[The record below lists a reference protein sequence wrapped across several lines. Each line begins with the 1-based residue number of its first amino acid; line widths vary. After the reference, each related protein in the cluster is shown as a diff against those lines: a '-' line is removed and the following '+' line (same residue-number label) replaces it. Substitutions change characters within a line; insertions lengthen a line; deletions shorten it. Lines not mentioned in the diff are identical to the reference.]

1 MKQFLLI
8 LILISS
14 YACASSDNVRFGEY
28 RYTKYLGMQ
37 QQIRTQQMASARRQR
52 LYNQNPMRNIRYSSY
67 PGQYPNIERNRYSDY
82 RNTNR
87 YSPQYY
93 QMRYGN

>member
-1 MKQFLLI
+1 MKQFFIVIFLI
-8 LILISS
+8 TSFA
-14 YACASSDNVRFGEY
+14 YGASDVRFGEY

-37 QQIRTQQMASARRQR
+37 QQLRTQQMASARRQR
-52 LYNQNPMRNIRYSSY
+52 LYGQNPTRNIRYSSY
-67 PGQYPNIERNRYSDY
+67 PGQYPNIERNGYHSY
-82 RNTNR
+82 RNYDR